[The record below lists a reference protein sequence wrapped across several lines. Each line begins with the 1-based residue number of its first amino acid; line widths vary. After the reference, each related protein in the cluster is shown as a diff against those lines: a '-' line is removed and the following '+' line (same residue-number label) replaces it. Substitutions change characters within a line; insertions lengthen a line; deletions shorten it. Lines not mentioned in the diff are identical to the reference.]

1 MSRSLISCLN
11 VALGAL
17 VFAMTISSANAAT
30 IVYVGTLSGA
40 NEAPPN
46 ASAAI
51 GSATVT
57 IDTAAQT
64 MRVQATFSGL
74 SGNTTAAHIHCCVAT
89 PLTGTAGV
97 ATTTPSFVGFPLN
110 MTSGSMDQTYD
121 MILASSFNAAF
132 ITANGGTTSS
142 AWAALNTGIDTQRAY
157 FNIHTSAFGAGEIR
171 TFFTPNT
178 LNVDASSA
186 APKYLATTD
195 GLLTI
200 RYLLGLTGSALTS
213 GALGS
218 TATRTNSADVL
229 SHLVGLRPQLDIDG
243 DGNWFAHTDGVLMLR
258 YMLGLRGD
266 ALIANA
272 FTPGAPRSTAAL
284 IEAQLGTLMP

>member
-1 MSRSLISCLN
+1 MSRSLISCLK

-17 VFAMTISSANAAT
+17 VFAMTTSSANAAT

-178 LNVDASSA
+178 RTADPSSA

-229 SHLVGLRPQLDIDG
+229 SHLVGL
-243 DGNWFAHTDGVLMLR
+243 
-258 YMLGLRGD
+258 
-266 ALIANA
+266 
-272 FTPGAPRSTAAL
+272 
-284 IEAQLGTLMP
+284 

>member
-1 MSRSLISCLN
+1 MSRFLISCLN

-17 VFAMTISSANAAT
+17 VLAMNIGSANAAVV
-30 IVYVGTLSGA
+30 VYVGTLSGA

-57 IDTAAQT
+57 IDTIAQT

-74 SGNTTAAHIHCCVAT
+74 SGTTSAAHIHCCVTT
-89 PLTGTAGV
+89 PLTSTAGV

-121 MILASSFNAAF
+121 MTLAGSYNAAF
-132 ITANGGTTSS
+132 ITANGGTTAS
-142 AWAALNTGIDTQRAY
+142 AWATLIAGIDTQRAY
-157 FNIHTSAFGAGEIR
+157 FNIHTSAFGGGEIR

-178 LNVDASSA
+178 LNVDASSTVT
-186 APKYLATTD
+186 KYVATTD
-195 GLLTI
+195 GVLTI
-200 RYLLGLTGSALTS
+200 RYLLGLTGAALTS

-218 TATRTNSADVL
+218 TATRTDPADVL
-229 SHLVGLRPQLDIDG
+229 NHLVGLRPQLDIDG

-284 IEAQLGTLMP
+284 IEAHLATLMP

>member
-1 MSRSLISCLN
+1 MSRFLISCLN

-17 VFAMTISSANAAT
+17 VLAMTISSANAAT
-30 IVYVGTLSGA
+30 VVYVGTLSGA
-40 NEAPPN
+40 NESPPN

-57 IDTAAQT
+57 IDTTLQT

-74 SGNTTAAHIHCCVAT
+74 SGTTTAAHIHCCVAT
-89 PLTGTAGV
+89 PLTSTAGV
-97 ATTTPSFVGFPLN
+97 ATTTPSFVGFPLGV
-110 MTSGSMDQTYD
+110 TSGSMNQTYD
-121 MILASSFNAAF
+121 MTLASSYNAAF
-132 ITANGGTTSS
+132 ITANGGTTAS
-142 AWAALNTGIDTQRAY
+142 AWSTLVTGIDTQRAY
-157 FNIHTSAFGAGEIR
+157 FNIHTSAFGGGEIR

-186 APKYLATTD
+186 ATKYVATTD

-200 RYLLGLTGSALTS
+200 RYLLGLTGAALTS
-213 GALGS
+213 GALGG
-218 TATRTNSADVL
+218 TATRTDPADVL
-229 SHLVGLRPQLDIDG
+229 NHLVGLRPQLDIDG

-284 IEAQLGTLMP
+284 IEAQLATLMP

>member
-46 ASAAI
+46 NSAAT

-57 IDTAAQT
+57 IDTTLQT

-74 SGNTTAAHIHCCVAT
+74 SGTTSAAHIHCCVAT
-89 PLTGTAGV
+89 PLTSTAGV
-97 ATTTPSFVGFPLN
+97 ATTTPTFVGFPLGV
-110 MTSGSMDQTYD
+110 TSGSMNQTYD
-121 MILASSFNAAF
+121 MTLASSYNAAF
-132 ITANGGTTSS
+132 ITANGGTTAS
-142 AWAALNTGIDTQRAY
+142 AWSTLVTGIDTQRAY
-157 FNIHTSAFGAGEIR
+157 FNIHTSAFGGGEIR
-171 TFFTPNT
+171 TFFAPNT
-178 LNVDASSA
+178 LNVDASSTA
-186 APKYLATTD
+186 TKYVATTD

-284 IEAQLGTLMP
+284 IEAQLATLMP